1 MFSAAIFDMDGLL
14 IDSERTI
21 MNTWIAVGRE
31 LGIEIRPVDY
41 VEIVGRS
48 LPECHAMLNKM
59 FGEAAIFQE
68 ALIRVRQRLHAPEHP
83 PVYPLKPGA
92 RDLLVALIDAG
103 VPCAVA
109 SSSSGQEIN
118 ARLSR
123 AGVLDFFEAIAGGD
137 EVARGKPDPA
147 VYELAAA
154 RLGKSPKECLAFED
168 SENGVLA
175 AHRAGIQVV
184 TVPDLKPPSAEV
196 IGVSLI
202 RLASLEQTKEHV
214 SGWFGLG
221 QDVQASA
228 ASTCRATGYFD
239 SSAQTTNSTGTI
251 PIVD

>member
-21 MNTWIAVGRE
+21 MNTWIDVARE
-31 LGIEIRPVDY
+31 LGVHIRPVDY

-48 LPECHAMLNKM
+48 LPECHAMLAKM
-59 FGEAAIFQE
+59 LGEESVFQE
-68 ALIRVRQRLHAPEHP
+68 ALIRVRQRLQSPENP

-92 RDLLVALIDAG
+92 HDLLTALVNAG

-109 SSSSGQEIN
+109 SSSSAEEIE

-123 AGVLDFFEAIAGGD
+123 VGVLDFFDAIAGGN

-147 VYELAAA
+147 VYALAAA
-154 RLGKSPKECLAFED
+154 RLGKTASDCLAFED

-184 TVPDLKPPSAEV
+184 TVPDLKPPSGEV
-196 IGVSLI
+196 IGLSLMS
-202 RLASLEQTKEHV
+202 LGSLEQAV
-214 SGWFGLG
+214 DYASAWFGIGAL
-221 QDVQASA
+221 A
-228 ASTCRATGYFD
+228 A
-239 SSAQTTNSTGTI
+239 
-251 PIVD
+251 